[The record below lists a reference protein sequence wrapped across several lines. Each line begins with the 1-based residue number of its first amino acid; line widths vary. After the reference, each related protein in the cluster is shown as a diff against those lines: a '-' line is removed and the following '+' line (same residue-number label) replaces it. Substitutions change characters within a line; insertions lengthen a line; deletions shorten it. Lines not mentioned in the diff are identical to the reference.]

1 MDFGWKCS
9 TPTAPDISKIVV
21 RCQQKVA
28 NFFEYAK
35 MRGMEVCDMDNKEL
49 CKLRLNEAMRDIDIT
64 AQELADRSGI
74 NKLLI
79 WRSVVYLQMLANTG
93 FLEFECSKKSR
104 YCDPCTCRRYC
115 RKFDEKTRYKCDV
128 EAVKNSVYIF

>member
-1 MDFGWKCS
+1 
-9 TPTAPDISKIVV
+9 
-21 RCQQKVA
+21 
-28 NFFEYAK
+28 
-35 MRGMEVCDMDNKEL
+35 MDNKEL

-93 FLEFECSKKSR
+93 FLEFECSKNQDIVTLAPVVDTVVDLMKKLATNVMWKR
-104 YCDPCTCRRYC
+104 
-115 RKFDEKTRYKCDV
+115 
-128 EAVKNSVYIF
+128 